1 MSRMSGTSGMSEMR
15 ALTVQEAE
23 QLLYREAYCLDHHQ
37 FDEWLAMYAED
48 ATYWMPLEHNQP
60 DPINTSSL
68 IYDDRRLMELR
79 VRQIRHPRAHAR
91 NPSARTVH
99 QVGNVMLLEAGEGVA
114 KVASVLTLT
123 EFRSER
129 QRVFAATV
137 EHSLRK
143 AGGEWKIAA
152 KRIDLINS
160 EGELDDIA
168 VIF

>member
-1 MSRMSGTSGMSEMR
+1 MTV
-15 ALTVQEAE
+15 LTLHEAE
-23 QLLYREAYCLDHHQ
+23 QLLYREAYLLDHHR
-37 FDEWLAMYAED
+37 FDEWLTMYSED

-79 VRQIRHPRAHAR
+79 VRQIKHPRAHAR

-99 QVGNVMLLEAGEGVA
+99 QVGNVMLLEASDEAA

-129 QRVFAATV
+129 QRIFASTV
-137 EHSLRK
+137 EHSLRRV
-143 AGGEWKIAA
+143 GEDWKIAA

-160 EGELDDIA
+160 EGELDGIA